1 MSSDAPGT
9 DTANAAVE
17 PDELP
22 PLTPV
27 VFHILVA
34 LSGDVRHGY
43 DVARR
48 VEDASEGAL
57 RMGPG
62 TLYGSLRR
70 MEDDG
75 LIAEADDPG
84 REGAHANRRRYYEIT
99 ERGRAALAAETARLA
114 RAVDLA
120 RSALGGAGG

>member
-1 MSSDAPGT
+1 MTPNADRLDPADAAL
-9 DTANAAVE
+9 D
-17 PDELP
+17 DLL

-34 LSGDVRHGY
+34 LSADVRHGY

-48 VEDASEGAL
+48 VEDATDGAI

-70 MEDDG
+70 MQDDG

-84 REGAHANRRRYYEIT
+84 REGAHADRRRYYRVT
-99 ERGRAALAAETARLA
+99 ERGRAALSAETARLA
-114 RAVDLA
+114 RAVELA
-120 RSALGGAGG
+120 RSALGGGGG

>member
-1 MSSDAPGT
+1 MSDAT
-9 DTANAAVE
+9 TADVE
-17 PDELP
+17 ELL

-27 VFHILVA
+27 VFHILVV
-34 LSGDVRHGY
+34 LSDDVRHGY

-48 VEDASEGAL
+48 VEDATDGAV

-70 MEDDG
+70 MQEDD

-84 REGAHANRRRYYEIT
+84 REGAHAERRRYYRAT
-99 ERGRAALAAETARLA
+99 ARGRAALAAETARLA
-114 RAVDLA
+114 EAVELA
-120 RSALGGAGG
+120 RTALGRSG